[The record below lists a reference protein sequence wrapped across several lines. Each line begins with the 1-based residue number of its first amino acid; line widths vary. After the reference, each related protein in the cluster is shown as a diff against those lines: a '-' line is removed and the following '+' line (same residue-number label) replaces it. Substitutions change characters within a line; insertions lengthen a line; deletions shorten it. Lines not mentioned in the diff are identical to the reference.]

1 MAGEAADY
9 GAPESE
15 AARELSQTIAK
26 LRVQLA
32 AAEAEEEA
40 AAAEAEEEA
49 AAAEAIAGGEEGGET
64 ADASAVATL
73 VRRHAK
79 LQAEV
84 QRRGAV
90 LAREQRGHAPLIL
103 TLSLTPNLN
112 P

>member
-1 MAGEAADY
+1 M
-9 GAPESE
+9 
-15 AARELSQTIAK
+15 
-26 LRVQLA
+26 A

-40 AAAEAEEEA
+40 AALA
-49 AAAEAIAGGEEGGET
+49 AGAEGGEA
-64 ADASAVATL
+64 ADAVPTL
-73 VRRHAK
+73 LRRHAK

-103 TLSLTPNLN
+103 TLTLTPNPNPNPNPDPNLN